1 MKRKDLLL
9 TLHEAAEH
17 LKVNYGNLRVII
29 HRHQLKTVVLDGFD
43 RRRRFISRSELNRRR
58 RMTRF

>member
-29 HRHQLKTVVLDGFD
+29 HRHQLKTAVLDGFD
-43 RRRRFISRSELNRRR
+43 RRRRYINRAELNRSRR
-58 RMTRF
+58 RPR